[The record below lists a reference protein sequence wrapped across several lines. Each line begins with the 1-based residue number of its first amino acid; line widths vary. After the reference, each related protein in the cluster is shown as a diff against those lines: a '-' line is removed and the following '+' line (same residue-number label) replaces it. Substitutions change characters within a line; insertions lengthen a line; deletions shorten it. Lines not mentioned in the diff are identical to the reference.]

1 MKRDAERILKEGFR
15 DIDELGDWEGIPSM
29 MNYALRD
36 WYGINL
42 PSQFKLL
49 EMGAGK
55 GLFIPVW
62 RNKLDTDAY
71 GVDIRDDVHYEG
83 GTFFKEDARNT
94 HFPNDFFDVVVEH
107 LMVEE
112 IKWKTDSEV
121 IINDILREAKRV
133 LKPGGSVLF
142 HPRYYMSGE
151 LQQELGFN
159 QRALLPKYRS
169 TIDYLHTVYTL

>member
-94 HFPNDFFDVVVEH
+94 HFPNDSFDVVVEH

-151 LQQELGFN
+151 LQQELGFK